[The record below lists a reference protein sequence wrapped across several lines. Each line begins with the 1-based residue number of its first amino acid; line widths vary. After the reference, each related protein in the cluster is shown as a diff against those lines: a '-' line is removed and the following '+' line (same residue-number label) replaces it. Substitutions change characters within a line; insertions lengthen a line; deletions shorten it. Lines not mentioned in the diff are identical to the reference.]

1 MRLKVLVAALVF
13 TIAASASAQ
22 TYKET
27 TKTKTTTVKGEV
39 IRYEPGHTIVIREPG
54 KTEVTYTLT
63 PSIKVPADVAVGR
76 TVTVYTEPGPEGK
89 VVVERIVTTAVTP
102 EGNMKRTTE
111 ETRTHPSGAV
121 TKTTTTSITGTV
133 EAYEAGKTITITR
146 PGGARVT
153 YVINAESQIP
163 ADLVVGKTITL
174 QAVPGPTAEEKV
186 VRTVTYTRTKGRNTV
201 TKTKTEIKPQ

>member
-27 TKTKTTTVKGEV
+27 TTKTTTVKGEV

-146 PGGARVT
+146 PGGERVT

-174 QAVPGPTAEEKV
+174 RAVPGATAEEKV
-186 VRTVTYTRTKGRNTV
+186 VRTVTYVRTKAR
-201 TKTKTEIKPQ
+201 